1 MLTKYLFH
9 FSEAQEI
16 NEEIV
21 CSWSETILLCLQFGS
36 LQRHPYLISSVRSI
50 YVYLINYV
58 LPILYRHVLDIHTHD
73 KSEHQNV
80 TAAMFGVFAGGNKS
94 VILLLCWWMI
104 GIKSRF
110 KKSGWIRFLIE
121 SGFCQK
127 LFARHLISYK
137 KSNL

>member
-1 MLTKYLFH
+1 M
-9 FSEAQEI
+9 

-36 LQRHPYLISSVRSI
+36 LPRHPYLISSVRSI

-58 LPILYRHVLDIHTHD
+58 LPILYRHVLDIHTHG
-73 KSEHQNV
+73 KSGHQNA
-80 TAAMFGVFAGGNKS
+80 TAAMVGVFAGGNKR

-104 GIKSRF
+104 GIKPRF
-110 KKSGWIRFLIE
+110 LKKIQFLIE

-127 LFARHLISYK
+127 LFARHSISYK

>member
-9 FSEAQEI
+9 FSEAQEM

-36 LQRHPYLISSVRSI
+36 LSRHPYLISSVRSI

-58 LPILYRHVLDIHTHD
+58 LPILYRHVLDIHTLMT
-73 KSEHQNV
+73 KASIKLRLLPCLVCLQVEINPPAKKQ
-80 TAAMFGVFAGGNKS
+80 
-94 VILLLCWWMI
+94 ILLLCWWMI

-110 KKSGWIRFLIE
+110 KKKWVDSIF
-121 SGFCQK
+121 
-127 LFARHLISYK
+127 
-137 KSNL
+137 N